1 MLVNTYTLQGTVHNT
16 NMVLFTEYLLSK
28 AACFSSENM
37 YIQYKKVIQKL
48 GLYVKNI
55 YI

>member
-37 YIQYKKVIQKL
+37 YKKVIQKL

>member
-37 YIQYKKVIQKL
+37 YIQESDSKVGIVCQKHL
-48 GLYVKNI
+48 HLN
-55 YI
+55 